1 MSNEIKNTINDPFNP
16 LEPMGR
22 ITTSSNTGGLVPP
35 TVVGQ
40 NLKTLHVIDGSAAL
54 GKSLYKNTPEYKT
67 PA

>member
-35 TVVGQ
+35 TVVG
-40 NLKTLHVIDGSAAL
+40 
-54 GKSLYKNTPEYKT
+54 
-67 PA
+67 